1 MLSYI
6 VKGEML
12 LVSFL
17 SQKDSDFRFYP
28 KDFLLFFDVVGPIC
42 PFYRLP
48 LSCVRQPSGGND
60 STRAQY
66 SLTLLQPSQ
75 LYL

>member
-28 KDFLLFFDVVGPIC
+28 KEIFSFFSMLWDLFVLAIVCPYPVYGNLAVVTTVLGHNI
-42 PFYRLP
+42 
-48 LSCVRQPSGGND
+48 
-60 STRAQY
+60 A
-66 SLTLLQPSQ
+66 
-75 LYL
+75 